1 MKKLLLPLLAI
12 LFLFSCGKE
21 SLTELQSEIEQN
33 ISENVSATARSS
45 NKRNICHNG
54 KIKNVSINAIPDHRA
69 HGDAVD
75 MDEDG
80 FFDIDNPCSLTD
92 CDDSNG
98 SVNPSVI
105 EVCDGIDNN
114 CDGQIDEGLLNTYY
128 ADADGDGFGDIN
140 NSVQAC
146 TTPTGYVSDNTDC
159 DDTDAAINPDADEIC
174 GDGIDNNCNDEID
187 EGCISIPT
195 IVLNGRTWTAENLNI
210 DVPGSVCYDNDPDNC
225 ITYGRMYN
233 FEEAQTACPALGA
246 GWRVPTR
253 SEWDAMILSFGGIGA
268 APGSAYDELIDGGSS
283 GFNLLFGGYEQ
294 DGVFSTLGTR
304 GRYWSS
310 TGSSSSLFA
319 WQYQLIESLGI
330 LGRSDNLKISRRS
343 CRCILDQ

>member
-1 MKKLLLPLLAI
+1 MKKLLIPLLAI

-54 KIKNVSINAIPDHRA
+54 KIKNVSIDAIPDHRA

-80 FFDIDNPCSLTD
+80 FFDLDNPCSL
-92 CDDSNG
+92 
-98 SVNPSVI
+98 
-105 EVCDGIDNN
+105 
-114 CDGQIDEGLLNTYY
+114 
-128 ADADGDGFGDIN
+128 
-140 NSVQAC
+140 
-146 TTPTGYVSDNTDC
+146 TDC

-283 GFNLLFGGYEQ
+283 GFNLSFGGYEQ